1 MFNLIDIAFFYW
13 ENELK
18 KMKQNILRLDSA
30 ADVVDFVKNVE
41 SENSDKISEMIRND
55 VDMFFDIGKTLSK
68 IKDIFSDEDV
78 SAEVNSVMILLLELH
93 QKLLLLENQNLQ
105 HHKLISEM
113 FNDSKLIY
121 HVIKENKDVII

>member
-1 MFNLIDIAFFYW
+1 MKI
-13 ENELK
+13 LK
-18 KMKQNILRLDSA
+18 LDSA

-55 VDMFFDIGKTLSK
+55 VDMFFDIDKTLSK
-68 IKDIFSDEDV
+68 IKDIFNDEDV
-78 SAEVNSVMILLLELH
+78 SAEVNSVMILLLEIH

-113 FNDSKLIY
+113 FSDSELIY
-121 HVIKENKDVII
+121 HVIKENMGVLSWMIKKWFILKWWI